1 MISDGNPAPGDDGR
15 DPRPAA
21 VTFVTTEHFTLQGAR
36 AATIAESTSRATMFI
51 QGLRAGYWQG
61 FHTVAGMI
69 GVVTAIR

>member
-1 MISDGNPAPGDDGR
+1 M
-15 DPRPAA
+15 
-21 VTFVTTEHFTLQGAR
+21 GAR